1 MRGELESDKIDWKKD
16 SQSFDRVADDYDV
29 YRPGYPEELVE
40 TILARSGIQAGGR
53 ILEVGS
59 GTGKATELFARH
71 GFSMLCIEQGS
82 SLVAVAA
89 QKLKV
94 FPGVELVTTRFEDWQ
109 ELAVEFDLVIS
120 AQAWHWIAKDVGY
133 TKAARA
139 LKEGGWLAVFWNMNP
154 DPKGEIYD
162 EIDQVYQER
171 VPELTR
177 DRLDFENLVRVRGD
191 DIDTSGWFGK
201 VEVRRFPWS
210 KQFDTQHYLGLMN
223 TYSDHLRLS
232 EEKRKCLFEGVA
244 DAIQR
249 HGGIIERPYV
259 TVLYMA
265 EINPT
270 FRI

>member
-16 SQSFDRVADDYDV
+16 SQSFDRVSEDYDA
-29 YRPGYPEELVE
+29 YRPGYPGELVE
-40 TILARSGIQAGGR
+40 TILARSGIPTGGK

-109 ELAVEFDLVIS
+109 ELAGEFDLVIS

-133 TKAARA
+133 AKAARA
-139 LKEGGWLAVFWNMNP
+139 LKEGGWLAVFWNMYP

-171 VPELTR
+171 TPQLKPK
-177 DRLDFENLVRVRGD
+177 LDYKVLIREREN
-191 DIDTSGWFGK
+191 DIAASGWFGK

-210 KQFDTQHYLGLMN
+210 KQFNTQQYLGLMN

-232 EEKRKCLFEGVA
+232 EEKRKSLFEGVA
-244 DAIQR
+244 DAIDR

-265 EINPT
+265 KKA
-270 FRI
+270 